1 MIRKAHDLSISDHS
15 DMNQTLNLLRW
26 LYCWLKMRMT
36 IKCYIWNC
44 YVYHKSKAS
53 RDRINELL
61 KSLLIFKQQW
71 QNISLDFIIDLSE
84 SDENN
89 AILTVIDWLS
99 KKRHYISCW
108 LDDEEIFAEQ
118 TVKLLLIWVFRTHEL
133 SRSIVFNRDS
143 QFISIVWKSLC
154 LRLSIK
160 MKLFTDYHSQIND
173 QTERAN
179 QNVKRYLRSYYS
191 YMQDDW
197 FAWLSMTEFADNN
210 AILLSIEQSAFFLN
224 KDFYSRMSFDSNS
237 TEYEITQARIK
248 ASKAKNIFKHMKQSL
263 ALIKQALARV
273 RVTIKKQTDKHWKEM
288 IYKIDDMMFLNSRNI
303 TISRSSKKLDNKM
316 LELFKILIEIEHAYQ
331 LKLLSTMKI
340 HLKFVSNLLWLDL
353 KNTLEEQQNELFNS
367 IVIEDED
374 EWKVKNILN
383 FKHYKWDKRL
393 QYHVNWKEYDVD
405 LHWYN
410 VDESEFKECLKIVND
425 FHEQYLNK
433 SR

>member
-1 MIRKAHDLSISDHS
+1 LIRKAHDLSISDHS